1 MGGHLWEK
9 TTEMLKG
16 KRGLEEEGVGI
27 GRGKDICVVGL
38 QEVESVVRIACFC
51 QKRQDSDKL
60 SFPCSHLSPPH
71 SACCAHAY
79 THAHA
84 RTHTYSHSHKT
95 VTVHNSPLK
104 WMDCHS
110 VTRLTLQGEMV
121 LVHQQKTVVLW
132 GATACDR
139 MLNCFRVN
147 NLLSLH
153 EPQFTYLPR
162 RFQHSVLR
170 WK

>member
-1 MGGHLWEK
+1 
-9 TTEMLKG
+9 MLKG

-79 THAHA
+79 THARAH
-84 RTHTYSHSHKT
+84 THI
-95 VTVHNSPLK
+95 
-104 WMDCHS
+104 
-110 VTRLTLQGEMV
+110 LTLTQ
-121 LVHQQKTVVLW
+121 
-132 GATACDR
+132 
-139 MLNCFRVN
+139 NCHN
-147 NLLSLH
+147 A
-153 EPQFTYLPR
+153 QFTTKMNGLP
-162 RFQHSVLR
+162 QCDTSHVAGGDGPCSPTKDCGIMGGHSLR
-170 WK
+170 QNAKLF